1 MQRFILLKKKSMYL
15 FIILQNV
22 HKGSDDIAVL
32 DPTGAGMAIISISIV
47 FIALTSLYL
56 IFRGIGKLFQKE
68 FRFRSRKKQLPINKN
83 QLQIDDEPT
92 GEVCAAIA
100 MAMYY
105 YNTQNHDYENTILT
119 IKKNTSNY
127 SPWSSKIYGLRKN
140 L

>member
-1 MQRFILLKKKSMYL
+1 MYL
-15 FIILQNV
+15 SIILQNV
-22 HKGSDDIAVL
+22 HKGADDIAIL
-32 DPTGAGMAIISISIV
+32 DPTGAGMAIVSVSIV
-47 FIALTSLYL
+47 FVALTSLYL
-56 IFRGIGKLFQKE
+56 IFRSIGKLFQRD
-68 FRFRSRKKQLPINKN
+68 FRFKSRKHQNEN
-83 QLQIDDEPT
+83 RNVQHQNEDEPT

-105 YNTQNHDYENTILT
+105 YNSQNHDYENTILT